1 MLLHL
6 RACSFFL
13 LSLIPSFPPSLLYSF
28 LTPELP
34 AFLPS
39 QVLRFSQLALDLRS
53 AIAAVAMSQETASQ
67 VLDMRRVITV
77 MRMGGSEFEVRLGNW
92 SRVRVTDLKTIVA
105 MQEHIAEDMFDLS
118 VGDVVLKSPE
128 FLNLSLED
136 AGILGTVPLTM
147 TKTTPTVL
155 SPTS

>member
-1 MLLHL
+1 
-6 RACSFFL
+6 
-13 LSLIPSFPPSLLYSF
+13 
-28 LTPELP
+28 
-34 AFLPS
+34 
-39 QVLRFSQLALDLRS
+39 
-53 AIAAVAMSQETASQ
+53 
-67 VLDMRRVITV
+67 MRRVITV
-77 MRMGGSEFEVRLGNW
+77 MRMDGSEFEVRLGNW
-92 SRVRVTDLKTIVA
+92 SMVRVTDLKKIVA
-105 MQEHIAEDMFDLS
+105 TQEHIAEDMFHLS

>member
-6 RACSFFL
+6 RACYSFL

-39 QVLRFSQLALDLRS
+39 QVLRFSLLALDLRS
-53 AIAAVAMSQETASQ
+53 AIAAGAMSQETASQ

-77 MRMGGSEFEVRLGNW
+77 MRMDGSEFEVRLGNW
-92 SRVRVTDLKTIVA
+92 SRVRVTDLKKIVA

>member
-13 LSLIPSFPPSLLYSF
+13 QSIIPSFPPSLLYYF
-28 LTPELP
+28 LTSEL
-34 AFLPS
+34 AASLPS
-39 QVLRFSQLALDLRS
+39 QVLHFSQFALDLRS
-53 AIAAVAMSQETASQ
+53 AIAAVEMSQLTESQ
-67 VLDMRRVITV
+67 VLALRRHITV
-77 MRMGGSEFEVRLGNW
+77 MKMDGSKFEVRLGNC
-92 SRVRVTDLKTIVA
+92 SRVRVTDLKKIVA
-105 MQEHIAEDMFDLS
+105 MQEHVAEDMFDLS
-118 VGDVVLKSPE
+118 IGDVVLKSPE
-128 FLNLSLED
+128 LLNLSLED

>member
-1 MLLHL
+1 
-6 RACSFFL
+6 
-13 LSLIPSFPPSLLYSF
+13 
-28 LTPELP
+28 
-34 AFLPS
+34 
-39 QVLRFSQLALDLRS
+39 
-53 AIAAVAMSQETASQ
+53 
-67 VLDMRRVITV
+67 MRRVITV
-77 MRMGGSEFEVRLGNW
+77 MKMDGSEFEVRLGNW